1 MRKIWNE
8 ELRDGTPVV
17 IRPINKSDAERERAF
32 IEGLSPESRYFRF
45 LQNMKHPSAELIR
58 RFTEVDQKRDIA
70 LVALM
75 GAGKD
80 QRIVGV
86 SRYSHCDDG
95 DVCECA
101 VTVADEWQGKGLG
114 TLLMRHLIEMAR
126 EQGVESLYSLDI
138 AENRPM
144 QELAAHLGFQRSVDD
159 DDPSLVEHR
168 LELRHFSG
176 AQLNNRMDRRPH
188 V

>member
-8 ELRDGTPVV
+8 ELRDGTPVM

-32 IEGLSPESRYFRF
+32 IEGLSAESRYFRF
-45 LQNMKHPSAELIR
+45 LQNVKHPSPELIR
-58 RFTEVDQKRDIA
+58 RFTEVDQQNDIA

-75 GAGKD
+75 GTAD
-80 QRIVGV
+80 EQRIVGV
-86 SRYSHCDDG
+86 SRYSHCEDRG
-95 DVCECA
+95 VCECA

-114 TLLMRHLIEMAR
+114 TLLMRHLIELAR
-126 EQGVESLYSLDI
+126 EQGVEHLYSLDS

-144 QELAAHLGFQRSVDD
+144 QELAAHLGFQRRVDS
-159 DDPSLVEHR
+159 DDPTLVEHR
-168 LELRHFSG
+168 LELRHIPG
-176 AQLNNRMDRRPH
+176 AQPDNRIDRRPH